1 MHTVTITEPCR
12 VHGQHRAAG
21 DVLPDLDDQVAF
33 DIVASGRGTIDPARA
48 KIAVDNAAQEK
59 AAAKAAAEAAAHTA
73 ATEPAAA

>member
-21 DVLPDLDDQVAF
+21 DVLPDLDDQIAF

-59 AAAKAAAEAAAHTA
+59 ASAKAAAKAAATA
-73 ATEPAAA
+73 ATELAAA